1 MKLRKTQYKKLSD
14 EKLMQLIS
22 NANMKAFN
30 ELYGRYKQR
39 LLYYFYRML
48 GSSQEKAQDFLQD
61 IFMKIIDNPESFD
74 TKRKFSTWIFSVAHN
89 MCKNEYRR
97 LEVRKAVTLDEQTD
111 SFADIFNDNQL
122 DLNNFTNQLYN
133 ELNKLDEA
141 HRTAFLLKYREGF
154 KIKEISKALNC
165 SEGTVKSRLFYT
177 VKKLSQKMECYRN
190 TCT

>member
-1 MKLRKTQYKKLSD
+1 MKLLRPQYKKLSD
-14 EKLMQLIS
+14 EKLMQHIC

-30 ELYGRYKQR
+30 ELYQRYKQR

-61 IFMKIIDNPESFD
+61 IFMKIIDNPEAFD
-74 TKRKFSTWIFSVAHN
+74 SRRKFSTWIFSVAHN

-97 LEVRKAVTLDEQTD
+97 LEVRKAVTLEEQTD
-111 SFADIFNDNQL
+111 SFADVFNDNQL
-122 DLNNFTNQLYN
+122 DLNDFTNQLYD

-177 VKKLSQKMECYRN
+177 VKKLSEKMECYRH
-190 TCT
+190 TCI